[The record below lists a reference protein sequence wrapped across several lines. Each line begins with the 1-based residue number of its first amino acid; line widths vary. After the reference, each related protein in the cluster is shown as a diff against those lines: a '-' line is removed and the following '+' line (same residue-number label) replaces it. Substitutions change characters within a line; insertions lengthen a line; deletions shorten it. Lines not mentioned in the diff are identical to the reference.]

1 MRLKIGGYIMITLQ
15 HSALYLMA
23 LAAKRK
29 ANYLSEFM
37 EEVPYVLFPDAIR
50 AYIGPRQAGHF
61 EMAPSG
67 MECSWMKYPC
77 EQTIRSLTRD
87 NAAGMIQHYV
97 VPNQPKCVIGERT
110 NLNEFDVM
118 NWGHK
123 HYHSL
128 RIHMLQDCVMDSVLR
143 DKMVYVTRRFEDKF
157 VVRHNGAII
166 DGATLR
172 QQITLFETLGF
183 LRLVG
188 KIYCSTGTIL
198 NQGWFERNVLSA
210 LMDLYPEELAANT
223 YKFMKISEDMNSRI
237 SNRKF
242 DLTEEEKASII
253 VTDKPER
260 LMDEMYSE
268 AYLKTYYEL

>member
-1 MRLKIGGYIMITLQ
+1 MITLQ

-23 LAAKRK
+23 LADKRK
-29 ANYLSEFM
+29 ANYLQEFY

-61 EMAPSG
+61 EMTSDG
-67 MECSWMKYPC
+67 KNNSWMKFPC
-77 EQTIRSLTRD
+77 ETTIQSLTKD
-87 NAAGMIQHYV
+87 NAAGMIQYFV
-97 VPNQPKCVIGERT
+97 ADQPKCVIGERT
-110 NLNEFDVM
+110 NIKEFDTV
-118 NWGHK
+118 NWGHR

-128 RIHMLQDCVMDSVLR
+128 RIHMLQDCVMDALLR
-143 DKMVYVTRRFEDKF
+143 DEMVDVTGRFEDKF
-157 VVRHNGAII
+157 VVRHSGAVI

-183 LRLVG
+183 LKLVG
-188 KIYCSTGTIL
+188 TIYCNTGRIL
-198 NQGWFERNVLSA
+198 NQGWFERNVRSA
-210 LMDLYPEELAANT
+210 LRDLYPEELAENT
-223 YKFMKISEDMNSRI
+223 YKFMKISPEMNNRI

-242 DLTEEEKASII
+242 GLTDQEKASII
-253 VTDKPER
+253 ITDRPER

>member
-1 MRLKIGGYIMITLQ
+1 MITLQ
-15 HSALYLMA
+15 HSALYIMA

-29 ANYLSEFM
+29 SNYLTEFM
-37 EEVPYVLFPDAIR
+37 EEVPYILLPDAIR

-61 EMAPSG
+61 EMAPNEL
-67 MECSWMKYPC
+67 ECSWMKYPC

-87 NAAGMIQHYV
+87 NAAGMIEYHV
-97 VPNQPKCVIGERT
+97 VPALPKCVIGEKT
-110 NLNEFDVM
+110 NIKEFDVM
-118 NWGHK
+118 NWGHR

-143 DKMVYVTRRFEDKF
+143 DKMVYVTKRFEDKF
-157 VVRHNGAII
+157 AVRHNGAII
-166 DGATLR
+166 DGAMLR

-183 LRLVG
+183 LRLAG
-188 KIYCSTGTIL
+188 KIYCNTGTIM

-210 LMDLYPEELAANT
+210 MMDLYPEDLATNT
-223 YKFMKISEDMNSRI
+223 YKFMKISEDMNNRI

-253 VTDKPER
+253 VTDNPER